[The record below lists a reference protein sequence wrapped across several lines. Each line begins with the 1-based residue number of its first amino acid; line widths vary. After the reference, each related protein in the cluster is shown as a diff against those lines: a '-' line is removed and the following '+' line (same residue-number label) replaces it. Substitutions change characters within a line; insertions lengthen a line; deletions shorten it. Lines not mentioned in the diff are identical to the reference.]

1 MTQASIEQEIE
12 MEEHEIKEQ
21 EQKVA
26 QKANEKIVANPSGI
40 SNPRYFEHART
51 PKKAKNAYALKKMD
65 SFNFNF

>member
-1 MTQASIEQEIE
+1 MTQASERQAFESEIE
-12 MEEHEIKEQ
+12 EQ

-26 QKANEKIVANPSGI
+26 QKANEKKAENSSGI

-65 SFNFNF
+65 PFNFNF

>member
-40 SNPRYFEHART
+40 SNPRYFENART
-51 PKKAKNAYALKKMD
+51 PKKAKIAFDLNRMY
-65 SFNFNF
+65 